1 MKRALEGLPGVAEAA
16 VDLDRD
22 KAIVEY
28 QAGVVAPRELVQAV
42 QRVVVLPGLRRV
54 LEEVAR
60 PDRREK
66 R

>member
-22 KAIVEY
+22 TAIVEY